1 MPFTALQRTNCA
13 FVYRVYFVTGPVMPF
28 TALQRKVSAII
39 VVETFLILVFAYR
52 MKKIL
57 EIPSCLIVLFY
68 NTDKEK

>member
-1 MPFTALQRTNCA
+1 
-13 FVYRVYFVTGPVMPF
+13 MPF